1 MRADSI
7 LQDEKKCL
15 VTGATYGLDC
25 HHVYFGNPNRRIS
38 DEHGFWIWLR
48 HDVHMML
55 HNRMK
60 PFEKLDWELKR
71 ACQQVY
77 EAEGHTREAFI
88 RLIGRNY
95 L

>member
-1 MRADSI
+1 
-7 LQDEKKCL
+7 
-15 VTGATYGLDC
+15 
-25 HHVYFGNPNRRIS
+25 
-38 DEHGFWIWLR
+38 
-48 HDVHMML
+48 MML

-71 ACQQVY
+71 ACQQAY